1 MKPIKNNFKYITMN
15 KKTFLF
21 ASALAMSLTLASCSQ
36 EADVVQEKEQKTI
49 LQYESVDELTRWL
62 KEYNTQ
68 FMIKNGG
75 ENDMSRGV
83 KVTYSKSD
91 IVKIAISDVKGGI
104 RGSGGGPGGAI
115 VGAATSSLIKFSK
128 ITVKKLL
135 WGYIKENYLT
145 PHVYKSNGDG
155 QYADSIGYYHNEL
168 EYAMY
173 DYDRESVK
181 RPSAELVS
189 QANARLLSM
198 SRGFNMDGG
207 LSLSAQLALA
217 SDIDDIREADESLSF
232 KEYCKRLKQQHPED
246 AEYIDFCAEYIYT
259 AVYAN
264 ISDLEEYTQG
274 VMYRIMNSNVDVSDR
289 KTLYNGVQIA
299 YASILYSQNMKFTS
313 VDNQ

>member
-1 MKPIKNNFKYITMN
+1 MD
-15 KKTFLF
+15 KKFLF
-21 ASALAMSLTLASCSQ
+21 ASAIAMCMAFASCSDSS
-36 EADVVQEKEQKTI
+36 DVVQEKEQKTVQ
-49 LQYESVDELTRWL
+49 QYESVDELTRQL
-62 KEYNTQ
+62 KEYNSQ

-75 ENDMSRGV
+75 ENDMFRGV
-83 KVTYSKSD
+83 KVTYSKGD

-128 ITVKKLL
+128 ITLKKLL

-173 DYDRESVK
+173 DYDRESAK

-198 SRGFNMDGG
+198 SRGFNMEGG

-246 AEYIDFCAEYIYT
+246 AEYIDYCAEYIYT

>member
-1 MKPIKNNFKYITMN
+1 MD
-15 KKTFLF
+15 KKFLF
-21 ASALAMSLTLASCSQ
+21 ASAIAMCMAFASCSDSS
-36 EADVVQEKEQKTI
+36 DVVQEKEQKI
-49 LQYESVDELTRWL
+49 VQQYESVDELTRQL
-62 KEYNTQ
+62 KEYNSR

-104 RGSGGGPGGAI
+104 RGAGGGPGGAI

-128 ITVKKLL
+128 ITLKKLL

-173 DYDRESVK
+173 DYDRESAK

-198 SRGFNMDGG
+198 SRGFNMEGG

>member
-1 MKPIKNNFKYITMN
+1 MKPIKNNFRYITMN

-21 ASALAMSLTLASCSQ
+21 ASALTMSLTLASCSDSS
-36 EADVVQEKEQKTI
+36 DVVQEKEQKTVQ
-49 LQYESVDELTRWL
+49 QYESVDELTRQL
-62 KEYNTQ
+62 KEYNSQ
-68 FMIKNGG
+68 FMIKNGV

-128 ITVKKLL
+128 ITLKKLL

-173 DYDRESVK
+173 DYDRESAR
-181 RPSAELVS
+181 RPS
-189 QANARLLSM
+189 
-198 SRGFNMDGG
+198 GG

-232 KEYCKRLKQQHPED
+232 KEYCKRMKQQHPED

>member
-1 MKPIKNNFKYITMN
+1 MN
-15 KKTFLF
+15 KTLFF
-21 ASALAMSLTLASCSQ
+21 ASAIAMCMAFASCSDSS
-36 EADVVQEKEQKTI
+36 DVVQEKEQKTVQ
-49 LQYESVDELTRWL
+49 QYESVDELTRQL
-62 KEYNTQ
+62 KEYNSQ
-68 FMIKNGG
+68 FMIKNGI

-173 DYDRESVK
+173 DYDRESAK

-198 SRGFNMDGG
+198 SRGFNMEGG

>member
-1 MKPIKNNFKYITMN
+1 MN
-15 KKTFLF
+15 KTFLF
-21 ASALAMSLTLASCSQ
+21 ASAIAMCMAFASCSDSS
-36 EADVVQEKEQKTI
+36 DVVQEKEQKTVQ
-49 LQYESVDELTRWL
+49 QYESVDELTRQL
-62 KEYNTQ
+62 KEYNSQ
-68 FMIKNGG
+68 FLIKNGV

-83 KVTYSKSD
+83 KVTYSKGD

-173 DYDRESVK
+173 DYDRESAK

-198 SRGFNMDGG
+198 SRGFNMEGG

-217 SDIDDIREADESLSF
+217 SDIDDIREADENLSF
-232 KEYCKRLKQQHPED
+232 KEYCKRMKQQHPED

>member
-1 MKPIKNNFKYITMN
+1 MN
-15 KKTFLF
+15 KTFLF
-21 ASALAMSLTLASCSQ
+21 ASALAMSLTLASCSDSS
-36 EADVVQEKEQKTI
+36 DVVQEKEQKTVQ
-49 LQYESVDELTRWL
+49 QYESVDELTKQL
-62 KEYNTQ
+62 KEYNSQ
-68 FMIKNGG
+68 FMIKNGV

-104 RGSGGGPGGAI
+104 RGAGGGPGGAI

-128 ITVKKLL
+128 ITLKKLL

-145 PHVYKSNGDG
+145 PHVYKSNGVC

-173 DYDRESVK
+173 DYDRESAR

-198 SRGFNMDGG
+198 SRGFNMEGG

-217 SDIDDIREADESLSF
+217 SDIDDIREADENLSF
-232 KEYCKRLKQQHPED
+232 KEYCKRMKQQHPED

>member
-1 MKPIKNNFKYITMN
+1 MN
-15 KKTFLF
+15 KTFLF
-21 ASALAMSLTLASCSQ
+21 ASAIAMCMAFASCSDSS
-36 EADVVQEKEQKTI
+36 DVVQEKEQKTVQ
-49 LQYESVDELTRWL
+49 QYESVDELTRQL
-62 KEYNTQ
+62 KEYNSQ
-68 FMIKNGG
+68 FMIKNGI

-83 KVTYSKSD
+83 KVTYSKGD

-173 DYDRESVK
+173 DYDRESAK

-198 SRGFNMDGG
+198 SRGFNMEGG

-217 SDIDDIREADESLSF
+217 SDIDDIREADENLSF

>member
-1 MKPIKNNFKYITMN
+1 MN
-15 KKTFLF
+15 KTFLF
-21 ASALAMSLTLASCSQ
+21 ASAIAMCMAFASCSDSS
-36 EADVVQEKEQKTI
+36 DVVQEKEQKTI
-49 LQYESVDELTRWL
+49 LQYESVDELTRQL
-62 KEYNTQ
+62 KEYNSR
-68 FMIKNGG
+68 FMIKNGV
-75 ENDMSRGV
+75 ENDLSRGV
-83 KVTYSKSD
+83 KVTYSKGD

-173 DYDRESVK
+173 DYDRESAK

-198 SRGFNMDGG
+198 SRGFNMEGG

-217 SDIDDIREADESLSF
+217 SDIDDIREADENLSF
-232 KEYCKRLKQQHPED
+232 KEYCKRMKQQHPED

>member
-1 MKPIKNNFKYITMN
+1 MD
-15 KKTFLF
+15 KKFLF
-21 ASALAMSLTLASCSQ
+21 ASAIAMCMAFASCSDSS
-36 EADVVQEKEQKTI
+36 DVVQEKEQKTVQ
-49 LQYESVDELTRWL
+49 QYESVDELTRQL
-62 KEYNTQ
+62 KEYNSQ
-68 FMIKNGG
+68 FMIKNGV

-83 KVTYSKSD
+83 KVTYSKGD

-128 ITVKKLL
+128 ITLKKLL

-173 DYDRESVK
+173 DYDRESAK

-198 SRGFNMDGG
+198 SRGFNMEGG

>member
-1 MKPIKNNFKYITMN
+1 MN
-15 KKTFLF
+15 KTLLF
-21 ASALAMSLTLASCSQ
+21 ASAIAMCMAFASCSDSS
-36 EADVVQEKEQKTI
+36 DVIQEKEQKTI
-49 LQYESVDELTRWL
+49 LQYESVDELTRQL

-68 FMIKNGG
+68 FMIKNGV

-173 DYDRESVK
+173 DYDRESAR

-198 SRGFNMDGG
+198 SRGFNMEGG

-217 SDIDDIREADESLSF
+217 SDIDDIREADENLSF
-232 KEYCKRLKQQHPED
+232 KEYCKRMKQQHPED

>member
-1 MKPIKNNFKYITMN
+1 MD
-15 KKTFLF
+15 KKFLF
-21 ASALAMSLTLASCSQ
+21 ASAIAMCMAFASCSDSS
-36 EADVVQEKEQKTI
+36 DVVQEKEQKTVQ
-49 LQYESVDELTRWL
+49 QYESVDELTRQL
-62 KEYNTQ
+62 KEYNSR
-68 FMIKNGG
+68 FMIKNGV

-83 KVTYSKSD
+83 KVTYSKGD

-173 DYDRESVK
+173 DYDRESAK

-246 AEYIDFCAEYIYT
+246 SEYIDFCAEYIYT

>member
-1 MKPIKNNFKYITMN
+1 MD
-15 KKTFLF
+15 KKFLF
-21 ASALAMSLTLASCSQ
+21 ASAIAMCMAFASCSDSS
-36 EADVVQEKEQKTI
+36 DVVQEKEQNTVQ
-49 LQYESVDELTRWL
+49 QYESVDELTRQL
-62 KEYNTQ
+62 KEYNSR

-83 KVTYSKSD
+83 KVTYSKGD

-145 PHVYKSNGDG
+145 PHVYKNNGDG

-173 DYDRESVK
+173 DYDRESAK

-198 SRGFNMDGG
+198 SRGFNMEGG

-232 KEYCKRLKQQHPED
+232 KEYCKRLKLQHPED

>member
-1 MKPIKNNFKYITMN
+1 MCMAF
-15 KKTFLF
+15 
-21 ASALAMSLTLASCSQ
+21 ASCSDSS
-36 EADVVQEKEQKTI
+36 DVVQEKEQKTVQ
-49 LQYESVDELTRWL
+49 QYESVDELTRQL
-62 KEYNTQ
+62 KEYNSR
-68 FMIKNGG
+68 FMIKNGV

-83 KVTYSKSD
+83 KVTYSKGD

-173 DYDRESVK
+173 DYDRESAK

-198 SRGFNMDGG
+198 SRGFNMEGG

-217 SDIDDIREADESLSF
+217 SDIDDIREADENLSF
-232 KEYCKRLKQQHPED
+232 KEYCKRMKQQHPED

>member
-1 MKPIKNNFKYITMN
+1 MD
-15 KKTFLF
+15 KKFLF
-21 ASALAMSLTLASCSQ
+21 ASAIAMCMAFASCSDSS
-36 EADVVQEKEQKTI
+36 DVVQEKEQKTVQ
-49 LQYESVDELTRWL
+49 QYESVDELTRQL
-62 KEYNTQ
+62 KEYNSR
-68 FMIKNGG
+68 FMIKNGV

-83 KVTYSKSD
+83 KVTYSKGD

-173 DYDRESVK
+173 DYDRESAK

-198 SRGFNMDGG
+198 SRGFNMEGG

-217 SDIDDIREADESLSF
+217 SDIDDIREADENLSF
-232 KEYCKRLKQQHPED
+232 KEYCKRMKQQHPED

>member
-1 MKPIKNNFKYITMN
+1 MN
-15 KKTFLF
+15 KTFLF
-21 ASALAMSLTLASCSQ
+21 ASAIAMCMALASCSDSS
-36 EADVVQEKEQKTI
+36 DVVQEKEQKTVQ
-49 LQYESVDELTRWL
+49 QYESVDELTRQL
-62 KEYNTQ
+62 KEYNSR
-68 FMIKNGG
+68 FMIKNGV

-83 KVTYSKSD
+83 KVTYSKGD

-173 DYDRESVK
+173 DYDRESAR

-198 SRGFNMDGG
+198 SRGFNMEGG

-217 SDIDDIREADESLSF
+217 SDIDDIREADENLSF
-232 KEYCKRLKQQHPED
+232 KEYCKRMKQQHPED

>member
-1 MKPIKNNFKYITMN
+1 MD
-15 KKTFLF
+15 KTLLF
-21 ASALAMSLTLASCSQ
+21 ASAIAMCMAFASCSDSS
-36 EADVVQEKEQKTI
+36 DVVQEKEQKTVQ
-49 LQYESVDELTRWL
+49 QYESVDELTRQL
-62 KEYNTQ
+62 KEYNSQ

-75 ENDMSRGV
+75 ENDMFRGV
-83 KVTYSKSD
+83 KVTYSKGD

-128 ITVKKLL
+128 ITLKKLL

-173 DYDRESVK
+173 DYDRESAK

-198 SRGFNMDGG
+198 SRGFNMEGG

-246 AEYIDFCAEYIYT
+246 AEYIDYCAEYIYT

>member
-1 MKPIKNNFKYITMN
+1 MN

-21 ASALAMSLTLASCSQ
+21 ASALAMSLTLASCSDSS
-36 EADVVQEKEQKTI
+36 DVVQEKEQKTVQ
-49 LQYESVDELTRWL
+49 QYESVDELTRQL
-62 KEYNTQ
+62 KEYNSQ
-68 FMIKNGG
+68 FMIKNGV

-83 KVTYSKSD
+83 KVTYSKGD

-128 ITVKKLL
+128 ITLKKLL

-145 PHVYKSNGDG
+145 PHVYKSNDVC

-173 DYDRESVK
+173 DYDRESAR

-198 SRGFNMDGG
+198 SRGFNMEGG

-232 KEYCKRLKQQHPED
+232 TEYCKRLKQQHP
-246 AEYIDFCAEYIYT
+246 
-259 AVYAN
+259 
-264 ISDLEEYTQG
+264 
-274 VMYRIMNSNVDVSDR
+274 
-289 KTLYNGVQIA
+289 
-299 YASILYSQNMKFTS
+299 
-313 VDNQ
+313 

>member
-1 MKPIKNNFKYITMN
+1 MN
-15 KKTFLF
+15 KTFLF
-21 ASALAMSLTLASCSQ
+21 ASAIAMCMAFASCSDSS
-36 EADVVQEKEQKTI
+36 DVVQEKEQKTI
-49 LQYESVDELTRWL
+49 LQYESVDELTRQL
-62 KEYNTQ
+62 KEYNSR
-68 FMIKNGG
+68 FMIKNGV

-83 KVTYSKSD
+83 KVTYSKGD

-173 DYDRESVK
+173 DYDRESAK

-198 SRGFNMDGG
+198 SRGFNMEGG
-207 LSLSAQLALA
+207 LSLSSQLALA
-217 SDIDDIREADESLSF
+217 SDIDDIREADENLSF
-232 KEYCKRLKQQHPED
+232 KEYCKRMKQQHPED

>member
-1 MKPIKNNFKYITMN
+1 MN
-15 KKTFLF
+15 KTFLF
-21 ASALAMSLTLASCSQ
+21 ASAIAMCMAFASCSDSS
-36 EADVVQEKEQKTI
+36 DVVQEKEQKTI
-49 LQYESVDELTRWL
+49 LQYESVDELTRQM
-62 KEYNTQ
+62 KEYNSR
-68 FMIKNGG
+68 FMIKNGV
-75 ENDMSRGV
+75 ENDLSRGV
-83 KVTYSKSD
+83 KVTYSKGD

-173 DYDRESVK
+173 DYDRESAK

-198 SRGFNMDGG
+198 SRGFNMEGG

-217 SDIDDIREADESLSF
+217 SDIDDIREADENLSF
-232 KEYCKRLKQQHPED
+232 KEYCKRMKQQHPED

>member
-1 MKPIKNNFKYITMN
+1 MN
-15 KKTFLF
+15 KTFLF
-21 ASALAMSLTLASCSQ
+21 ASAIAMCMAFASCSDSS
-36 EADVVQEKEQKTI
+36 DVVQEKEQKTI
-49 LQYESVDELTRWL
+49 LQYESVDELTRQL
-62 KEYNTQ
+62 KEYNSR
-68 FMIKNGG
+68 FMIKNGV

-83 KVTYSKSD
+83 KVTYSKGD

-173 DYDRESVK
+173 DYDRESAK

-198 SRGFNMDGG
+198 SRGFNMEGG

-217 SDIDDIREADESLSF
+217 SDIDDIREADENLSF
-232 KEYCKRLKQQHPED
+232 KEYCKRMKQQHPED

>member
-1 MKPIKNNFKYITMN
+1 MN
-15 KKTFLF
+15 KTFLF
-21 ASALAMSLTLASCSQ
+21 ASAIAMCMAFASCSDSS
-36 EADVVQEKEQKTI
+36 DVVQEKEQKTVQ
-49 LQYESVDELTRWL
+49 QYESVDELTRQL
-62 KEYNTQ
+62 KEYNSR

-83 KVTYSKSD
+83 KVTYSKGD

-128 ITVKKLL
+128 ITLKKLL

-173 DYDRESVK
+173 DYDRESAR

-198 SRGFNMDGG
+198 SRGFNMEGG

-259 AVYAN
+259 AYMPTSQTLRN
-264 ISDLEEYTQG
+264 I
-274 VMYRIMNSNVDVSDR
+274 RR
-289 KTLYNGVQIA
+289 A
-299 YASILYSQNMKFTS
+299 
-313 VDNQ
+313 

>member
-1 MKPIKNNFKYITMN
+1 MN
-15 KKTFLF
+15 KTLLF
-21 ASALAMSLTLASCSQ
+21 ASAIAMCMAFASCSDSS
-36 EADVVQEKEQKTI
+36 DVVQEKEQKTVQ
-49 LQYESVDELTRWL
+49 QYESVDELTRQL
-62 KEYNTQ
+62 KEYNSQ

-75 ENDMSRGV
+75 ENDMFRGV
-83 KVTYSKSD
+83 KVTYSKGD

-128 ITVKKLL
+128 ITLKKLL

-173 DYDRESVK
+173 DYDRESAK

-198 SRGFNMDGG
+198 SRGFNMEGG

-246 AEYIDFCAEYIYT
+246 AEYIDYCAEYIYT

>member
-21 ASALAMSLTLASCSQ
+21 ASALAMSLTLASCSDSS
-36 EADVVQEKEQKTI
+36 DVVQEKERKTVQ
-49 LQYESVDELTRWL
+49 QYESVDELTRQL
-62 KEYNTQ
+62 KEYNSQ
-68 FMIKNGG
+68 FMIKNGV

-83 KVTYSKSD
+83 KVTYSKGD

-145 PHVYKSNGDG
+145 PHVYNRNGDG

-173 DYDRESVK
+173 DYDRESAR
-181 RPSAELVS
+181 RPSVELVS

-198 SRGFNMDGG
+198 SRGFNMEGG

-217 SDIDDIREADESLSF
+217 SDINDIRGADESLSF
-232 KEYCKRLKQQHPED
+232 KEYCKRMKQQHPED

>member
-1 MKPIKNNFKYITMN
+1 MD
-15 KKTFLF
+15 KTLLF
-21 ASALAMSLTLASCSQ
+21 ASAIAMCMAFASCSDSS
-36 EADVVQEKEQKTI
+36 DVVQEKEQKTVQ
-49 LQYESVDELTRWL
+49 QYESVDELTRQL
-62 KEYNTQ
+62 KEYNSQ

-75 ENDMSRGV
+75 ENDMFRGV
-83 KVTYSKSD
+83 KVTYSKGD

-128 ITVKKLL
+128 ITLKKLL

-198 SRGFNMDGG
+198 SRGFNMEGG

>member
-1 MKPIKNNFKYITMN
+1 MN
-15 KKTFLF
+15 KTLLF
-21 ASALAMSLTLASCSQ
+21 ASAIAMCMAFASCSDSS
-36 EADVVQEKEQKTI
+36 DVVQEKEQKTVQ
-49 LQYESVDELTRWL
+49 QYESVDELTRWL

-75 ENDMSRGV
+75 ENDISRGV

-173 DYDRESVK
+173 DYDRESAK

-198 SRGFNMDGG
+198 SRGFNMEGG

-217 SDIDDIREADESLSF
+217 SDIDDIREADENLSF
-232 KEYCKRLKQQHPED
+232 KEYCKRMKQQHPED

>member
-1 MKPIKNNFKYITMN
+1 MS
-15 KKTFLF
+15 KTFLF
-21 ASALAMSLTLASCSQ
+21 ASAIAMCMALASCSDSS
-36 EADVVQEKEQKTI
+36 DVVQEKERKTV
-49 LQYESVDELTRWL
+49 LQYESVDELTRQL
-62 KEYNTQ
+62 KEYNSR
-68 FMIKNGG
+68 FMIKNGV

-83 KVTYSKSD
+83 KVTYSKGD

-173 DYDRESVK
+173 DYDRESAK

-198 SRGFNMDGG
+198 SRGFNMEGG

-217 SDIDDIREADESLSF
+217 SDIDDIREADENLSF
-232 KEYCKRLKQQHPED
+232 KEYCKRMKQQHPED

>member
-1 MKPIKNNFKYITMN
+1 MD
-15 KKTFLF
+15 KKFLF
-21 ASALAMSLTLASCSQ
+21 ASAIAMCMAFASCSDSS
-36 EADVVQEKEQKTI
+36 DVVQEKEQKTVQ
-49 LQYESVDELTRWL
+49 QYESVDELTRQL
-62 KEYNTQ
+62 KEYNSQ
-68 FMIKNGG
+68 FMIKNGI

-83 KVTYSKSD
+83 KVTYSKGD

-128 ITVKKLL
+128 ITLKKLL

-173 DYDRESVK
+173 DYDRESAK

-198 SRGFNMDGG
+198 SRGFNMEGG

>member
-1 MKPIKNNFKYITMN
+1 MN
-15 KKTFLF
+15 KTFLF
-21 ASALAMSLTLASCSQ
+21 ASAIAMCMAFASCSDSS
-36 EADVVQEKEQKTI
+36 DVVQEKEQKTVQ
-49 LQYESVDELTRWL
+49 QYESVDELTRQL
-62 KEYNTQ
+62 KEYNSR
-68 FMIKNGG
+68 FMIKNGV

-83 KVTYSKSD
+83 KVTYSKGD

-173 DYDRESVK
+173 DYDRESAK

-198 SRGFNMDGG
+198 SRGFNMEGG

-217 SDIDDIREADESLSF
+217 SDIDDIREADENLSF
-232 KEYCKRLKQQHPED
+232 KEYCKRMKQQHPED

-299 YASILYSQNMKFTS
+299 YASILYSQNMKFTG

>member
-1 MKPIKNNFKYITMN
+1 MD
-15 KKTFLF
+15 KKFLF
-21 ASALAMSLTLASCSQ
+21 ASAIAMCMAFASCSDSS
-36 EADVVQEKEQKTI
+36 DVVQEKEQKTVQ
-49 LQYESVDELTRWL
+49 QYESVDELTRQL
-62 KEYNTQ
+62 KEYNSQ

-75 ENDMSRGV
+75 ENDMFRGV
-83 KVTYSKSD
+83 KVTYSKGD

-173 DYDRESVK
+173 DYDRESAK

-198 SRGFNMDGG
+198 SRGFNMEGG

-217 SDIDDIREADESLSF
+217 SDIDDIREADENLSF
-232 KEYCKRLKQQHPED
+232 KEYCKRMKQQHPED

>member
-1 MKPIKNNFKYITMN
+1 MN
-15 KKTFLF
+15 KTFLF
-21 ASALAMSLTLASCSQ
+21 ASAIAMCMAFASCSDSS
-36 EADVVQEKEQKTI
+36 DVVQEKEQKTI
-49 LQYESVDELTRWL
+49 LQYESVDELTRQL
-62 KEYNTQ
+62 KEYNSR
-68 FMIKNGG
+68 FMIKNGV

-83 KVTYSKSD
+83 KVTYSKGD

-173 DYDRESVK
+173 DYDRESAR

-198 SRGFNMDGG
+198 SRGFNMEGG

-232 KEYCKRLKQQHPED
+232 KEYCKRMKQQHPED

>member
-1 MKPIKNNFKYITMN
+1 M
-15 KKTFLF
+15 
-21 ASALAMSLTLASCSQ
+21 
-36 EADVVQEKEQKTI
+36 
-49 LQYESVDELTRWL
+49 
-62 KEYNTQ
+62 KEYNSQ
-68 FMIKNGG
+68 FLIKNGG
-75 ENDMSRGV
+75 ENDIFRGV

-104 RGSGGGPGGAI
+104 RGAGGGPGGAI

-128 ITVKKLL
+128 ITLKKLL

-145 PHVYKSNGDG
+145 PHVYKSNDVC

-173 DYDRESVK
+173 DYDRESAK

-198 SRGFNMDGG
+198 SRGFNMEGG

>member
-1 MKPIKNNFKYITMN
+1 MD
-15 KKTFLF
+15 KTLLF

-75 ENDMSRGV
+75 ENDISRGV

-104 RGSGGGPGGAI
+104 RGSGGGPGGVI

-173 DYDRESVK
+173 DYDRESAR

-198 SRGFNMDGG
+198 SRGFNMEGG

-217 SDIDDIREADESLSF
+217 SDIDDIREADENLSF
-232 KEYCKRLKQQHPED
+232 KEYCKRLKLQHPED
-246 AEYIDFCAEYIYT
+246 SEYIDFCAEYIYT

>member
-1 MKPIKNNFKYITMN
+1 
-15 KKTFLF
+15 
-21 ASALAMSLTLASCSQ
+21 
-36 EADVVQEKEQKTI
+36 
-49 LQYESVDELTRWL
+49 
-62 KEYNTQ
+62 
-68 FMIKNGG
+68 
-75 ENDMSRGV
+75 MSRGV

-128 ITVKKLL
+128 ITLKKLL

-173 DYDRESVK
+173 DYDRESAK

-198 SRGFNMDGG
+198 SRGFNMEGG
-207 LSLSAQLALA
+207 LSLSSQLALA
-217 SDIDDIREADESLSF
+217 SDIDDIREADENLSF
-232 KEYCKRLKQQHPED
+232 KEYCKRLKLQHPED
-246 AEYIDFCAEYIYT
+246 SEYIDFCAEYIYT

>member
-1 MKPIKNNFKYITMN
+1 MN
-15 KKTFLF
+15 KTFLF
-21 ASALAMSLTLASCSQ
+21 ASAIAMCMAFASCSDSS
-36 EADVVQEKEQKTI
+36 DVVQEKEQKTV
-49 LQYESVDELTRWL
+49 LQYESVDELTRQL
-62 KEYNTQ
+62 KEYNSR
-68 FMIKNGG
+68 FMIKNGV
-75 ENDMSRGV
+75 ETDMSRGV
-83 KVTYSKSD
+83 KVTYSKGD

-173 DYDRESVK
+173 DYDRESAK

-198 SRGFNMDGG
+198 SRGFNMEGG

-217 SDIDDIREADESLSF
+217 SDIDDIREADENLSF
-232 KEYCKRLKQQHPED
+232 KEYCKRMKQQHPED

>member
-1 MKPIKNNFKYITMN
+1 MD
-15 KKTFLF
+15 KKFLF
-21 ASALAMSLTLASCSQ
+21 ASAIAMCMAFASCSDSS
-36 EADVVQEKEQKTI
+36 DVVQEKEQNTVQ
-49 LQYESVDELTRWL
+49 QYESVDELTRQL
-62 KEYNTQ
+62 KEYNSR

-83 KVTYSKSD
+83 KVTYSKGD

-173 DYDRESVK
+173 DYDRESAK

-198 SRGFNMDGG
+198 SRGFNMKGG

>member
-1 MKPIKNNFKYITMN
+1 MN
-15 KKTFLF
+15 KTLLF
-21 ASALAMSLTLASCSQ
+21 ASAIAMCMAFASCSDSS
-36 EADVVQEKEQKTI
+36 DVVQEKEQKTV

-75 ENDMSRGV
+75 ENDISRGV

-173 DYDRESVK
+173 DYDRESAK

-198 SRGFNMDGG
+198 SRGFNMEGG

-217 SDIDDIREADESLSF
+217 SDIDDIREADENLSF
-232 KEYCKRLKQQHPED
+232 KEYCKRMKQQHPED

>member
-1 MKPIKNNFKYITMN
+1 MD
-15 KKTFLF
+15 KKFLF
-21 ASALAMSLTLASCSQ
+21 ASAIAMCMAFASCSDSS
-36 EADVVQEKEQKTI
+36 DVIQEKERKTVQ
-49 LQYESVDELTRWL
+49 QYGSVDELTKRL
-62 KEYNTQ
+62 KEYDSQ

-83 KVTYSKSD
+83 KVTYSKGD

-173 DYDRESVK
+173 DYDRESAK
-181 RPSAELVS
+181 RTSAELVS

-198 SRGFNMDGG
+198 SRGFNMEGG

>member
-36 EADVVQEKEQKTI
+36 EADVVQEKEQKTVQ
-49 LQYESVDELTRWL
+49 QYASVDELTRQL
-62 KEYNTQ
+62 KEYNSR

-83 KVTYSKSD
+83 KVTYSKGD

-128 ITVKKLL
+128 ITLKKLL

-145 PHVYKSNGDG
+145 PHVYKSNDVC

-173 DYDRESVK
+173 DSDRESYK
-181 RPSAELVS
+181 KPSAELVS

-198 SRGFNMDGG
+198 SHGFNMEGG
-207 LSLSAQLALA
+207 LSLSSQLALA
-217 SDIDDIREADESLSF
+217 SDIDEIRDADESLSF
-232 KEYCKRLKQQHPED
+232 QEYCKILKKQHPED
-246 AEYIDFCAEYIYT
+246 SEYIDYCAEYIYT

-264 ISDLEEYTQG
+264 LSNLEEYTQS
-274 VMYRIMNSNVDVSDR
+274 VMYQIQHANVGVQDR
-289 KTLYNGVQIA
+289 MQLNKGVQIA
-299 YASILYSQNMKFTS
+299 YASILYSQNMKFNKI
-313 VDNQ
+313 DNQ

>member
-1 MKPIKNNFKYITMN
+1 MN
-15 KKTFLF
+15 KTFLF
-21 ASALAMSLTLASCSQ
+21 ASAIAMCMAFASCSDSS
-36 EADVVQEKEQKTI
+36 DVVQEKEQKTVQ
-49 LQYESVDELTRWL
+49 QYESVDELTRQL
-62 KEYNTQ
+62 KEYNSQ
-68 FMIKNGG
+68 FLIKNGV

-173 DYDRESVK
+173 DYDRESAR

-198 SRGFNMDGG
+198 SRGFNMEGG

-217 SDIDDIREADESLSF
+217 SDINDIRGADESLSF
-232 KEYCKRLKQQHPED
+232 KEYCKRMKQQHPED